1 MSSSDKHSAID
12 LMLRN
17 EPLAALMSS
26 SDRHSAIDLML
37 RNEASRAPVH
47 SSQIAW
53 LTLLSGDTSTAC
65 LLTVPARP
73 ILVESSLGPELM
85 MALTNTW
92 RGFSPVK
99 RWMISKLC
107 LTIRTVISF
116 LPLFRPC
123 IIRELTKRSTMGH
136 KAFLN
141 LLAAY
146 RPAEW
151 GRYLAD
157 FSLTGI

>member
-1 MSSSDKHSAID
+1 
-12 LMLRN
+12 MLLE
-17 EPLAALMSS
+17 EPLAALISS
-26 SDRHSAIDLML
+26 SLRHSAMLLML
-37 RNEASRAPVH
+37 RKAASRAPVQR
-47 SSQIAW
+47 SQMAW
-53 LTLLSGDTSTAC
+53 LTLLRGDTSTAC

-73 ILVESSLGPELM
+73 IRVESSRGPELM

-92 RGFSPVK
+92 RGFSPVR

-157 FSLTGI
+157 FSLTGM